1 MNPRPSLPEEV
12 FLLAC
17 RDDGLISGRHLRYA
31 LGGAILAELMV
42 QGRLGVS
49 GSGRKARVVV
59 LDSSATGWA
68 LLDRWQEMI
77 RGSKP
82 RRPSTWVAAFSTRK
96 LKHEVAAFLC
106 RRGLVRVRAVPFLLL
121 FRRRAYSLTDGGLR
135 RELLERL
142 WGAISTTGNVDSRT
156 ACLAAVADGGKL
168 LNAVFGEKRIRPH
181 KSRIK
186 QITEDD
192 PIGAAVQQAVEER
205 TDLAFDVLGNAL
217 P

>member
-82 RRPSTWVAAFSTRK
+82 RRPSTWVAEFSTRK
-96 LKHEVAAFLC
+96 LKHEVAEFL
-106 RRGLVRVRAVPFLLL
+106 RGRGLVRVGAVRVLF
-121 FRRRAYSLTDGGLR
+121 FRRRAYSLTDHRLR
-135 RELLERL
+135 REVLERL
-142 WGAISTTGNVDSRT
+142 WGAVSTTGNVDSRT

-168 LNAVFGEKRIRPH
+168 LSTVFGEKRIRPH
-181 KSRIK
+181 KARIK

-192 PIGAAVQQAVEER
+192 PIGAAVRQAVEER

>member
-49 GSGRKARVVV
+49 GSGRKARVIV

-68 LLDRWQEMI
+68 LLDRWLEMI
-77 RGSKP
+77 CGSKP

-96 LKHEVAAFLC
+96 LKHEVAEFLC
-106 RRGLVRVRAVPFLLL
+106 RRGLVRVRAVRVLFF
-121 FRRRAYSLTDGGLR
+121 FRRRAYSLTDRGPR
-135 RELLERL
+135 REILERL
-142 WGAISTTGNVDSRT
+142 WGAISTPGNVDSRT

-168 LNAVFGEKRIRPH
+168 LKAVFGEKRIQPH
-181 KSRIK
+181 KARIK

-205 TDLAFDVLGNAL
+205 TDLAFSVIGNAL